1 MKLGGGVL
9 DLSVSNSY
17 TGGTTISGGSLELGN
32 ANAAQGSTVTNNVAS
47 GLIFSTNGTTYNLAG
62 LAGSGNISL
71 LGVSGGSV
79 ALSIGAG
86 GATSVYSG
94 VLSGSG
100 ALTVVAGKEV
110 LSGANIYTG
119 ATKITGGAA
128 TRQWRQYRHAVQ
140 RQPDRLDRRHAGFR

>member
-100 ALTVVAGKEV
+100 ADRGRWQ
-110 LSGANIYTG
+110 
-119 ATKITGGAA
+119 GGAQRREYLHRRDKDYGGRTA